1 MGQIKYVPPQPQNPA
16 LQGQTM
22 LERLLGIEKGSP
34 WDWRSLEEVGK
45 DVLPDVKEAWRQG
58 TTAPLPSGRINVPPA
73 GAPRAFQTPGESA
86 SASMASNMPP
96 TPPDTL
102 GGKGFRSLGGDQYAV
117 RGAYGAPPVQG
128 SASFGGPKFNT
139 FSAPRQEAALSGL
152 KQASSQ
158 FQQPYIPSE
167 DLFRQAAARPQV
179 IGSGED
185 AYEIPTVAPGASA
198 WATSQLQDRGLITGG
213 RGFEEAKMRIPL
225 QEAEINA
232 QGGMAQQREQSRGA
246 LDVAREQQRGMG
258 DRAQAMTELYGLIG
272 GGRSFS
278 IPGVGSVGAAPQT
291 QRVPQALLSQVTAA
305 RSALEQE
312 RARSFGD
319 PARAEA
325 VYRQAI
331 GQVYGQDPATPEL
344 KELAAAIALNP
355 ETSNLSLSQILSEF
369 DFDGAN
375 VNLNDP
381 AMQQDLDRLLNYAR
395 GVVGGQ

>member
-34 WDWRSLEEVGK
+34 WDWRSLEEIGK
-45 DVLPDVKEAWRQG
+45 DTLPDVKEAWRQG

-73 GAPRAFQTPGESA
+73 GAPRAFQTPGESP
-86 SASMASNMPP
+86 SASLASNMPP

-102 GGKGFRSLGGDQYAV
+102 GDKGFRSLGGDQYEV

-128 SASFGGPKFNT
+128 SASFGGPKLNT
-139 FSAPRQEAALSGL
+139 PSALSGL

-158 FQQPYIPSE
+158 FQQPYVTNE

-198 WATSQLQDRGLITGG
+198 WATGQLQDRGLIAGG
-213 RGFEEAKMRIPL
+213 RGFENEKMRMPL
-225 QEAEINA
+225 REAEINA
-232 QGGMAQQREQSRGA
+232 QGGLAQQREQSRGA

-258 DRAQAMTELYGLIG
+258 DRAQAMTELYGILG
-272 GGRSFS
+272 GNRSLS
-278 IPGVGSVGAAPQT
+278 IPGVGSFGAAPQA
-291 QRVPQALLSQVTAA
+291 QRVPQNLLTQVTAA

-331 GQVYGQDPATPEL
+331 GQVYGQDPASPEL
-344 KELAAAIALNP
+344 KELAAAIALDP
-355 ETSNLSLSQILSEF
+355 EAANLPLSQILSEF

-375 VNLNDP
+375 VNLDDP
-381 AMQQDLDRLLNYAR
+381 ATQRDLDRLLNYAR